1 MENAHQPTRR
11 KEKCLIKFKS
21 PSGAQQT
28 LSLIGKMR
36 NIFAMDVGRL
46 INTVNIQRENFQ
58 KAKSSW
64 DEAVL
69 AIAAAQFLK

>member
-1 MENAHQPTRR
+1 MEHYIRHLMTLLDRLYR
-11 KEKCLIKFKS
+11 TLTFKS

-58 KAKSSW
+58 KAKSSC

-69 AIAAAQFLK
+69 AIAAA